1 VAALGL
7 ASTVYAQAPT
17 PQSSTQTHPGSPTAT
32 DVIAPVVASSKAD
45 KHPAAVV
52 GTKVQQST
60 GENIGE
66 VKEVLLDRQGNASYA
81 VVSYG
86 AVMGIGAKRTAVPW
100 ASVKSG
106 MRDGKLIMTRSRLEE
121 APVLPSGKVPD
132 TSSGTWSH
140 DADLY
145 WRTKVST
152 RSTAP
157 VTGDVS
163 AKPAPTPVKER
174 T

>member
-1 VAALGL
+1 MKTLHSLSIVAALGL
-7 ASTVYAQAPT
+7 ASTAYAQAPG
-17 PQSSTQTHPGSPTAT
+17 SSTAT
-32 DVIAPVVASSKAD
+32 DAIAPVVASSKPHH
-45 KHPAAVV
+45 HPAAIV
-52 GTKVQQST
+52 GTKVQMTT

-86 AVMGIGAKRTAVPW
+86 AVMGIGAKRAAVPW
-100 ASVKSG
+100 ASVKSA
-106 MRDGKLIMTRSRLEE
+106 MQDGKMIMTRSRLEG

-132 TSSGTWSH
+132 TSSGTWSR
-140 DADLY
+140 DADTY

-152 RSTAP
+152 GSIAP
-157 VTGDVS
+157 AAGD
-163 AKPAPTPVKER
+163 AKPAPASVKER